1 MPDSSLFAELAHVV
15 TLSLASGK
23 SVEVEGLGVFYL
35 DPFLGV
41 CFEDCPGPSV
51 FIAYAKEDMEAALR
65 LHDALRQAGFRPWID
80 VRALLPGQNWPR
92 AIEMAIQ
99 NADFFVACFSQ
110 RAVVKRGGF
119 QAEIRYALD
128 CARSLPL
135 DDIYIVPLRL
145 DACRVPRT
153 VARQYQYI
161 DVFPDWQTAL
171 DRLTAMI
178 RAEANR
184 RREARFPSS
193 AA

>member
-161 DVFPDWQTAL
+161 DMFPDWQTAL

-184 RREARFPSS
+184 RREARFPPS